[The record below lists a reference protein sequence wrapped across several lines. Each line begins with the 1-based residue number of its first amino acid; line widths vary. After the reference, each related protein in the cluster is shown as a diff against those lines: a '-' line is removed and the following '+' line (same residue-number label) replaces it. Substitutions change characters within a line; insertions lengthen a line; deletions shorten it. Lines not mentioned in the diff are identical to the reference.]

1 MEKVAAVGVGGGVEG
16 KRSGSSA
23 GLPALVRVTM
33 SLLVART
40 FLRLGSPRM
49 FFNQRN
55 VRKRPLA
62 EDEAPPEELVAKVKF
77 RVEPDLKDFF
87 FFRRSPIEGQAEA
100 LALVEVV
107 GEGQA
112 TAVSGSTEEGSL
124 PLLARGIIAS
134 EEGAEG
140 SGTTTAGLTLLLLLL
155 LLLVVVVV
163 LANGWSKF
171 ELLTVFTR

>member
-1 MEKVAAVGVGGGVEG
+1 
-16 KRSGSSA
+16 
-23 GLPALVRVTM
+23 
-33 SLLVART
+33 
-40 FLRLGSPRM
+40 M

-55 VRKRPLA
+55 VRKRPLPDLA
-62 EDEAPPEELVAKVKF
+62 EDEAPPDEPVAKAKL

-87 FFRRSPIEGQAEA
+87 FFRRSPIDGQAEA
-100 LALVEVV
+100 LALVVEVE

-112 TAVSGSTEEGSL
+112 TAVSGSTGSL

-134 EEGAEG
+134 DEGSEG

-155 LLLVVVVV
+155 LLLLVVVV

>member
-1 MEKVAAVGVGGGVEG
+1 
-16 KRSGSSA
+16 
-23 GLPALVRVTM
+23 
-33 SLLVART
+33 
-40 FLRLGSPRM
+40 M

-55 VRKRPLA
+55 VRKRPLPDLA
-62 EDEAPPEELVAKVKF
+62 EDEAPPDEPVAKAKL

-87 FFRRSPIEGQAEA
+87 FFRRSPIDDQAEA
-100 LALVEVV
+100 LALVVEVE

-112 TAVSGSTEEGSL
+112 TAVSGSTGSL

-134 EEGAEG
+134 DEGAEG

-155 LLLVVVVV
+155 LLLLVVVV

>member
-1 MEKVAAVGVGGGVEG
+1 
-16 KRSGSSA
+16 
-23 GLPALVRVTM
+23 
-33 SLLVART
+33 
-40 FLRLGSPRM
+40 M

-55 VRKRPLA
+55 VRKRPLPDLA
-62 EDEAPPEELVAKVKF
+62 EDEAPPDEPVAKAKL

-87 FFRRSPIEGQAEA
+87 FFRRSPIDGQAEA
-100 LALVEVV
+100 LALVVEVE

-112 TAVSGSTEEGSL
+112 TAVSGSTGSL

-134 EEGAEG
+134 DEGAEG

-155 LLLVVVVV
+155 LLLLVVVV

-171 ELLTVFTR
+171 ELLTIFTR

>member
-1 MEKVAAVGVGGGVEG
+1 
-16 KRSGSSA
+16 
-23 GLPALVRVTM
+23 
-33 SLLVART
+33 
-40 FLRLGSPRM
+40 M

-55 VRKRPLA
+55 VWKRPLPDLA
-62 EDEAPPEELVAKVKF
+62 EDEAPPDEPVAKAKL

-87 FFRRSPIEGQAEA
+87 FFRRSPIDDQAEA
-100 LALVEVV
+100 LALVVEVE

-112 TAVSGSTEEGSL
+112 TAVSGSTGSL

-134 EEGAEG
+134 DEGAEG
-140 SGTTTAGLTLLLLLL
+140 SGTTTGGLTLLLLLL
-155 LLLVVVVV
+155 LLLLVVVV

>member
-1 MEKVAAVGVGGGVEG
+1 
-16 KRSGSSA
+16 
-23 GLPALVRVTM
+23 
-33 SLLVART
+33 
-40 FLRLGSPRM
+40 M

-55 VRKRPLA
+55 VRKRPLPDLA
-62 EDEAPPEELVAKVKF
+62 EDEAPEELVAKAKF
-77 RVEPDLKDFF
+77 RAEPDLKDFF
-87 FFRRSPIEGQAEA
+87 FFRRSPIEGQTEA
-100 LALVEVV
+100 LALVEVE

-134 EEGAEG
+134 DEGTEG

-155 LLLVVVVV
+155 LLLLVVV

>member
-1 MEKVAAVGVGGGVEG
+1 
-16 KRSGSSA
+16 
-23 GLPALVRVTM
+23 
-33 SLLVART
+33 
-40 FLRLGSPRM
+40 M

-55 VRKRPLA
+55 VRKRPLPDLA
-62 EDEAPPEELVAKVKF
+62 EDEAPPDEPVAKAKL

-87 FFRRSPIEGQAEA
+87 FFRRSPIDGQAEA
-100 LALVEVV
+100 LALVVEVE

-112 TAVSGSTEEGSL
+112 TAVSGSTGSL

-134 EEGAEG
+134 DEGAEG

-155 LLLVVVVV
+155 LLLLVVVV

>member
-1 MEKVAAVGVGGGVEG
+1 
-16 KRSGSSA
+16 
-23 GLPALVRVTM
+23 
-33 SLLVART
+33 
-40 FLRLGSPRM
+40 M

-55 VRKRPLA
+55 VRKRPLPDLA
-62 EDEAPPEELVAKVKF
+62 EDEAPPEEPAAKAKL

-87 FFRRSPIEGQAEA
+87 FFRRSPIDGQAEA
-100 LALVEVV
+100 LALVVEVE

-112 TAVSGSTEEGSL
+112 TAVSSSTEEGSL
-124 PLLARGIIAS
+124 PLLARGIIAGD
-134 EEGAEG
+134 EGAEG

-155 LLLVVVVV
+155 LLLLVVVV

>member
-1 MEKVAAVGVGGGVEG
+1 
-16 KRSGSSA
+16 
-23 GLPALVRVTM
+23 
-33 SLLVART
+33 
-40 FLRLGSPRM
+40 M

-55 VRKRPLA
+55 VRKRPLPDLA
-62 EDEAPPEELVAKVKF
+62 EDEAPPDEPVAKAKL
-77 RVEPDLKDFF
+77 RVVPDLKDFF
-87 FFRRSPIEGQAEA
+87 FFRRSPIDGQAEA
-100 LALVEVV
+100 LALVVEVE

-112 TAVSGSTEEGSL
+112 TAVSGSTGSL

-134 EEGAEG
+134 DEGAEG

-155 LLLVVVVV
+155 LLLLVVVV